1 MLQVDNFSFRHSKEA
16 QDIIHD
22 ISFSAGEGEI
32 TTVLGP
38 NGSGKTTLF
47 RCLVGLWR
55 PQHGRM
61 RFGDRELM
69 HLSAHDRARL
79 IAVVPQDHEAPFP
92 YTVFDI
98 VIMGRASHVALF
110 SGPTDRDVA
119 AAHYAIASVGIE
131 HLSDRPYTKISGGER
146 QLVLIAR
153 ALAQQAPV
161 LILDEPTSHLDFRN
175 QVLVLETV
183 RSIVLERGLT
193 ALMTLHDPNL
203 ALLFSDQALV
213 LGAGQIM
220 AKGKPKQVIT
230 ADTLRAVYGI
240 EVSVVNYNGTAFICP
255 KVSHHSAGSTT

>member
-1 MLQVDNFSFRHSKEA
+1 MLHVENLSFRHHGSKQE
-16 QDIIHD
+16 IVHD
-22 ISFSAGEGEI
+22 ISFASGAGAI
-32 TTVLGP
+32 TTILGP

-47 RCLVGLWR
+47 RCLIGLWK
-55 PQHGRM
+55 PQHGRVC
-61 RFGDRELM
+61 FGDCELT
-69 HLSAHDRARL
+69 HLSAHERARL
-79 IAVVPQDHEAPFP
+79 IAVVPQDHEPPFP

-110 SGPTDRDVA
+110 SAPSERDVSA
-119 AAHYAIASVGIE
+119 AQHAIARVGIE

-183 RSIVLERGLT
+183 RSVVLERGLT

-213 LGAGQIM
+213 LCAGRIV

-230 ADTLRAVYGI
+230 PDTLREVYGI
-240 EVSVVNYNGTAFICP
+240 EVSVVNHNGTGFICP
-255 KVSHHSAGSTT
+255 KVSRHNAENRA